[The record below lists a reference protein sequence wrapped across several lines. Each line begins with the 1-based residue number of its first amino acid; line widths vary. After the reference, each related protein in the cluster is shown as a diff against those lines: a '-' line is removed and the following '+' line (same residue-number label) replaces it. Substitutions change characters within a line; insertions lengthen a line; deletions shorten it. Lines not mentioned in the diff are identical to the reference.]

1 MKRFLINIVLIF
13 SFLINIQCSKESNKA
28 PSAVSLIYPS
38 ENLLCIEN
46 TIDFDWSNAVDPE
59 NDDLEYNILIAT
71 DRAMTNI
78 IENKTVT
85 TSQTTITLAKQT
97 AFYWQ
102 VEAVDINN
110 NQGTGSEV
118 FAFFTKGEGVVNYA
132 PFSSELVAPENGS
145 NINTTSVS
153 LTWEAADAN
162 TADTLI
168 YELYFGEN
176 SSLDLVG
183 DAFTEKTQTVSVE
196 SGKTYSWQVN
206 VKDQNGAKSIGQTWS
221 FTVD

>member
-1 MKRFLINIVLIF
+1 ML
-13 SFLINIQCSKESNKA
+13 NIQCSKESNNA
-28 PSAVSLIYPS
+28 PSEVSLVYPS

-46 TIDFDWSNAVDPE
+46 TIDFNWSDAVDPE
-59 NDDLEYNILIAT
+59 NDDIEYNIVIAT

-78 IENKTVT
+78 VENKTVI

-102 VEAVDINN
+102 VEAVDVDN
-110 NQGTGSEV
+110 NQSTASEV

-132 PFSSELVAPENGS
+132 PFSSELVSPENDS
-145 NINTTSVS
+145 NVNATSVN

-162 TADTLI
+162 TTDTLT

-176 SSLDLVG
+176 SSLDLV
-183 DAFTEKTQTVSVE
+183 DDTLTEKTQTMSIE
-196 SGKTYSWQVN
+196 SGKTYFWQVN
-206 VKDQNGAKSIGQTWS
+206 VKDQNGAKSIGQIWS
-221 FTVD
+221 FTAN